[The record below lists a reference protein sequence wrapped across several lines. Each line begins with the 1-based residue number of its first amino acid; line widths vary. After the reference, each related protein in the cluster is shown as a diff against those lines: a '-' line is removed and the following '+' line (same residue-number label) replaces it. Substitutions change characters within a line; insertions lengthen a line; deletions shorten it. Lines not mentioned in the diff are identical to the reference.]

1 MPLYPVKFAFSA
13 EGNDRIEAVITAPKE
28 RRCVLHGTVY
38 DENGQR
44 APDAIVCLF
53 LREEGRLI
61 PAGNTFT
68 DADGEFVFGPL
79 TQDSDYLV
87 KVYHG
92 GALLREITVRPRK
105 KRKTAEAKSGG

>member
-1 MPLYPVKFAFSA
+1 MPLYPVKFAFST
-13 EGNDRIEAVITAPKE
+13 EGSDRVEAVITVPKE

-44 APDAIVCLF
+44 APDAVVSLY
-53 LREEGRLI
+53 LREEGRLT

-79 TQDSDYLV
+79 AADSDYLV
-87 KVYHG
+87 KVYNG
-92 GALLREITVRPRK
+92 GALLRETTVRPRK
-105 KRKTAEAKSGG
+105 KRKPAGT

>member
-1 MPLYPVKFAFSA
+1 MPLYPVKFAFST
-13 EGNDRIEAVITAPKE
+13 GSSDRVEAVITAPKE
-28 RRCVLHGTVY
+28 QRCILHGTVY

-44 APDAIVCLF
+44 VSGAVVCLY
-53 LREEGRLI
+53 LREQARLT

-68 DADGEFVFGPL
+68 DADGEFVFGAL
-79 TQDSDYLV
+79 AADSDYLV

-105 KRKTAEAKSGG
+105 KRKPEET

>member
-1 MPLYPVKFAFSA
+1 MPLYPVRFAFST
-13 EGNDRIEAVITAPKE
+13 GSSDRVEAVITAPKE
-28 RRCVLHGTVY
+28 RRCILHGTVY

-44 APDAIVCLF
+44 APDAVVCLY
-53 LREEGRLI
+53 LREEGRLT

-68 DADGEFVFGPL
+68 DADGEFALGPL
-79 TQDSDYLV
+79 TADNDYLV

-105 KRKTAEAKSGG
+105 KRKPAQT